1 MTSVANRRSM
11 MGLYSGNTCIRSHQV
26 RIVLAEKGILTEI
39 NNVEGSAVP
48 EDLMALNPYVSLPTL
63 IDRELIL
70 YDSRVIVE
78 YLDERYPHPPLMP
91 VSPVDRAKLRL
102 GLATLERD
110 IVEHAVALDLVL
122 GTRSENA
129 HRKKLKSLLVSSADL
144 FGIQQFFLSDDF
156 TIVDCV
162 IAPILWR
169 LDLFGIELSDDHKLI
184 KTYMERIFS
193 RKTFRESMTEDE
205 EEMRPDNF

>member
-11 MGLYSGNTCIRSHQV
+11 MELYSGNTCIRSHQV
-26 RIVLAEKGILTEI
+26 RFVLAEKGILTEI
-39 NNVEGSAVP
+39 TNVDGSVVP

-102 GLATLERD
+102 GLATIERD
-110 IVEHAVALDLVL
+110 FVEPAVALDLVL
-122 GTRSENA
+122 GTRVENA
-129 HRKKLKSLLVSSADL
+129 HRKKLKSLLTSSADL
-144 FGIQQFFLSDDF
+144 FGIQRFFLNDDF

-169 LDLFGIELSDDHKLI
+169 LNLFGIELPGNQKSFDA
-184 KTYMERIFS
+184 YMERIFS
-193 RKTFRESMTEDE
+193 RVAFKESMTEDE
-205 EEMRPDNF
+205 EEMRPD

>member
-11 MGLYSGNTCIRSHQV
+11 MELYSGNTCIRSHQV
-26 RIVLAEKGILTEI
+26 RFVLAEKGILTEI
-39 NNVEGSAVP
+39 TNVDGSVVP

-91 VSPVDRAKLRL
+91 VSPVERAKLRL
-102 GLATLERD
+102 GLATIERD
-110 IVEHAVALDLVL
+110 FVEPAVALDLVL
-122 GTRSENA
+122 GTRVENA
-129 HRKKLKSLLVSSADL
+129 HRKKLKSLLTSSADL
-144 FGIQQFFLSDDF
+144 FGIKPFFLSDVF

-169 LDLFGIELSDDHKLI
+169 LDLFGIELSGDKKSI
-184 KTYMERIFS
+184 YSYMERVFS
-193 RKTFRESMTEDE
+193 RVAFKESMTEDE
-205 EEMRPDNF
+205 EEMRPD

>member
-11 MGLYSGNTCIRSHQV
+11 MELYSGNTCIRSHQV
-26 RIVLAEKGILTEI
+26 RFVLAEKGILTEI
-39 NNVEGSAVP
+39 TNVDGSVVP

-91 VSPVDRAKLRL
+91 VSPVERAKLRL
-102 GLATLERD
+102 GLVTIERD
-110 IVEHAVALDLVL
+110 FVEPAVALDLVL
-122 GTRSENA
+122 GTRVENA
-129 HRKKLKSLLVSSADL
+129 HRKKLKSLLTSSADL
-144 FGIQQFFLSDDF
+144 FGIQRFFLNDDF

-169 LDLFGIELSDDHKLI
+169 LNLFGIELPGNQKSIDA
-184 KTYMERIFS
+184 YMERIFS
-193 RKTFRESMTEDE
+193 RVTFKESMTEDE
-205 EEMRPDNF
+205 EEMRPD

>member
-11 MGLYSGNTCIRSHQV
+11 MELYSGNTCIRSHQV
-26 RIVLAEKGILTEI
+26 RFVLAEKGILTEI
-39 NNVEGSAVP
+39 TNVDGSVVP

-91 VSPVDRAKLRL
+91 VSPVERAKLRL
-102 GLATLERD
+102 GLATIERD
-110 IVEHAVALDLVL
+110 FVEPAVALDLVL
-122 GTRSENA
+122 GTRVENA
-129 HRKKLKSLLVSSADL
+129 HRKKLKSLLTSSADL
-144 FGIQQFFLSDDF
+144 FGIKPFFLSDVF

-169 LDLFGIELSDDHKLI
+169 LNLFGIELPGNQKSIDA
-184 KTYMERIFS
+184 YMERIFS
-193 RKTFRESMTEDE
+193 RVAFKESMTEDE
-205 EEMRPDNF
+205 EEMRPD

>member
-11 MGLYSGNTCIRSHQV
+11 MELYSGNTCIRSHQV
-26 RIVLAEKGILTEI
+26 RFVLAEKGILTEI
-39 NNVEGSAVP
+39 TNVDGSVVP

-91 VSPVDRAKLRL
+91 VSPVDRARLRL

-110 IVEHAVALDLVL
+110 IVEPAVALDNVL
-122 GTRSENA
+122 GTRAENA
-129 HRKKLKSLLVSSADL
+129 HRKKLKSQLVSSADL
-144 FGIQQFFLSDDF
+144 FGIQRFFLSDDF

-169 LDLFGIELSDDHKLI
+169 LNLFGIELSADQKSI
-184 KTYMERIFS
+184 SSYMERIFS
-193 RKTFRESMTEDE
+193 REAFRESMTEDE
-205 EEMRPDNF
+205 EEMRPD

>member
-11 MGLYSGNTCIRSHQV
+11 MELYSGNTCIRSHQV
-26 RIVLAEKGILTEI
+26 RFVLAEKGILTEI
-39 NNVEGSAVP
+39 NNVDGSVVP

-102 GLATLERD
+102 GLATIERD
-110 IVEHAVALDLVL
+110 FVEPAVALDLVL
-122 GTRSENA
+122 GTRVENA
-129 HRKKLKSLLVSSADL
+129 HRKKLKSLLTSSADL
-144 FGIQQFFLSDDF
+144 FGIKPFFLSDVF

-169 LDLFGIELSDDHKLI
+169 LDLFGIELSNNQKSI
-184 KTYMERIFS
+184 TSYMERIFS
-193 RKTFRESMTEDE
+193 REAFKESMTEDE
-205 EEMRPDNF
+205 EEMRTG

>member
-11 MGLYSGNTCIRSHQV
+11 MELYSGNTCIRSHQV
-26 RIVLAEKGILTEI
+26 RFVLAEKGILTEI
-39 NNVEGSAVP
+39 TNVDGSVVP

-91 VSPVDRAKLRL
+91 VSPVERAKLRL
-102 GLATLERD
+102 GLVTIERD
-110 IVEHAVALDLVL
+110 FVEPAVALDLVL
-122 GTRSENA
+122 GTRVENA
-129 HRKKLKSLLVSSADL
+129 HRKKLKSLLTSSADL
-144 FGIQQFFLSDDF
+144 FGIQRFFLSDDF

-169 LDLFGIELSDDHKLI
+169 LDLFGIELPGNQKSI
-184 KTYMERIFS
+184 YSYMERVFS
-193 RKTFRESMTEDE
+193 RAAFKESMTEDE
-205 EEMRPDNF
+205 EEMRPD

>member
-1 MTSVANRRSM
+1 
-11 MGLYSGNTCIRSHQV
+11 
-26 RIVLAEKGILTEI
+26 LAEKGILTEI
-39 NNVEGSAVP
+39 NNIDGSDVP

-63 IDRELIL
+63 IDRELVL

-91 VSPVDRAKLRL
+91 VSPVERAKLRL

-110 IVEHAVALDLVL
+110 IVEPAVALDLVL
-122 GTRSENA
+122 GTRAENA
-129 HRKKLKSLLVSSADL
+129 HRKKLKSLLLSSANL
-144 FGIQQFFLSDDF
+144 FGIQRYFLSDDF

-169 LDLFGIELSDDHKLI
+169 LDLFGIELSDNQKLI
-184 KTYMERIFS
+184 SNYMERIFS
-193 RKTFRESMTEDE
+193 RNAFKESMTEDE
-205 EEMRPDNF
+205 EEMRPANF

>member
-39 NNVEGSAVP
+39 NNIDGSVVP
-48 EDLMALNPYVSLPTL
+48 EDLIALNPYVSLPTL

-78 YLDERYPHPPLMP
+78 YLDERYPHPPLLP
-91 VSPVDRAKLRL
+91 VSPVERAKLRL
-102 GLATLERD
+102 GLVTLEKE
-110 IVEHAVALDLVL
+110 IVEPAVELDLAL
-122 GTRSENA
+122 GTRVENA
-129 HRKKLKSLLVSSADL
+129 QRKKLKSLIASSADL
-144 FGIQQFFLSDDF
+144 FGIQRFFLSDDF

-162 IAPILWR
+162 IAPVLWR
-169 LDLFGIELSDDHKLI
+169 LDLFGIELSNNQKLI
-184 KTYMERIFS
+184 SSYMERIFS
-193 RKTFRESMTEDE
+193 RTAFKESLTEDE
-205 EEMRPDNF
+205 GEMRPANF

>member
-11 MGLYSGNTCIRSHQV
+11 MELYSGNTCIRSHQV
-26 RIVLAEKGILTEI
+26 RFVLAEKGILTEI
-39 NNVEGSAVP
+39 NNVDGSVVP

-91 VSPVDRAKLRL
+91 VSPVERAKLRL
-102 GLATLERD
+102 GLATIERD
-110 IVEHAVALDLVL
+110 FVEPAVALDLVL
-122 GTRSENA
+122 GTRVENA
-129 HRKKLKSLLVSSADL
+129 HRKKLKSLLTSSADL
-144 FGIQQFFLSDDF
+144 FGIKPFFLSDVF

-162 IAPILWR
+162 IAPVLWR
-169 LDLFGIELSDDHKLI
+169 LDLYRIELSDKQKSI
-184 KTYMERIFS
+184 SSYMERIFS
-193 RKTFRESMTEDE
+193 RETFKESMTEDE
-205 EEMRPDNF
+205 EEMRPD

>member
-1 MTSVANRRSM
+1 MTTVANRRSM

-39 NNVEGSAVP
+39 NNIDGSDIP

-63 IDRELIL
+63 IDRELVL

-91 VSPVDRAKLRL
+91 VSPVERAKLRL

-110 IVEHAVALDLVL
+110 IVEPAVALDLVL
-122 GTRSENA
+122 GTRVENS

-144 FGIQQFFLSDDF
+144 FGVQPFFLSSDF

-162 IAPILWR
+162 LAPILWR
-169 LDLFGIELSDDHKLI
+169 LDLFGIDLSRGHTSI
-184 KTYMERIFS
+184 SSYMDRVFS
-193 RKTFRESMTEDE
+193 RPGFKDSLTEDE
-205 EEMRPDNF
+205 EEMRPY

>member
-11 MGLYSGNTCIRSHQV
+11 MELYSGNTCIRSHQV
-26 RIVLAEKGILTEI
+26 RFVLAEKGILTEI
-39 NNVEGSAVP
+39 TNVDGSVVP

-91 VSPVDRAKLRL
+91 VSPVERAKLRL
-102 GLATLERD
+102 GLVTIERD
-110 IVEHAVALDLVL
+110 FVEPAVALDLVL
-122 GTRSENA
+122 GTRVENA
-129 HRKKLKSLLVSSADL
+129 HRKKLKSLLTSSADL
-144 FGIQQFFLSDDF
+144 FGIQRFFLSDDF

-169 LDLFGIELSDDHKLI
+169 LNLFGIELPGNQKSIDA
-184 KTYMERIFS
+184 YMERIFS
-193 RKTFRESMTEDE
+193 RVTFKESMTEDE
-205 EEMRPDNF
+205 EEMRPD

>member
-11 MGLYSGNTCIRSHQV
+11 TELYSGNTCIRSHQV
-26 RIVLAEKGILTEI
+26 RFVLAEKGILTEI
-39 NNVEGSAVP
+39 NNVDGSVVP

-91 VSPVDRAKLRL
+91 VSPVERAKLRL
-102 GLATLERD
+102 GLATIERD
-110 IVEHAVALDLVL
+110 FVEPAVALDLVL
-122 GTRSENA
+122 GTRVENA
-129 HRKKLKSLLVSSADL
+129 HRKKLKSLLTSSADL
-144 FGIQQFFLSDDF
+144 FGIQRYFLNDDF

-169 LDLFGIELSDDHKLI
+169 LNLFGIELPGNQKSIDA
-184 KTYMERIFS
+184 YMERIFS
-193 RKTFRESMTEDE
+193 RVAFKESMTEDE
-205 EEMRPDNF
+205 EEMRPD

>member
-39 NNVEGSAVP
+39 NNVDGSVVP

-102 GLATLERD
+102 GLATIERD
-110 IVEHAVALDLVL
+110 FVEPAVALDLVL
-122 GTRSENA
+122 GTRVENA
-129 HRKKLKSLLVSSADL
+129 HRKKLKSLLTSSTDL
-144 FGIQQFFLSDDF
+144 FGIKRFFLTDDF

-169 LDLFGIELSDDHKLI
+169 LDLFGIELSGNQKSI
-184 KTYMERIFS
+184 YSYMERVFS
-193 RKTFRESMTEDE
+193 RVAFKESMTEDE
-205 EEMRPDNF
+205 EEMRSD

>member
-11 MGLYSGNTCIRSHQV
+11 MELYSGNTCIRSHQV
-26 RIVLAEKGILTEI
+26 RFVLAEKGILTEI
-39 NNVEGSAVP
+39 NNVDGSVVP

-63 IDRELIL
+63 IDRELVL

-91 VSPVDRAKLRL
+91 VSPVERAKLRL
-102 GLATLERD
+102 GLATIERD
-110 IVEHAVALDLVL
+110 FVEPAVALDLVL
-122 GTRSENA
+122 GTRVENA
-129 HRKKLKSLLVSSADL
+129 HRKKLKSLLTSSADL
-144 FGIQQFFLSDDF
+144 FGIQRFFLSDDF

-169 LDLFGIELSDDHKLI
+169 LNLFGIELPGNQKSIDA
-184 KTYMERIFS
+184 YMERIFS
-193 RKTFRESMTEDE
+193 RVAFKESMTEDE
-205 EEMRPDNF
+205 GEMRPD

>member
-11 MGLYSGNTCIRSHQV
+11 MELYSGNTCIRSHQV
-26 RIVLAEKGILTEI
+26 RFVLAEKGILTEI
-39 NNVEGSAVP
+39 NNVDGSVVP

-91 VSPVDRAKLRL
+91 VSPVERAKLRL
-102 GLATLERD
+102 GLATIERD
-110 IVEHAVALDLVL
+110 FVEPAVALDLVL
-122 GTRSENA
+122 GTRVENA
-129 HRKKLKSLLVSSADL
+129 HRKKLKSLLTSSADL
-144 FGIQQFFLSDDF
+144 FGIKPFFLSDVF

-169 LDLFGIELSDDHKLI
+169 LDLFGIELSGNQKSI
-184 KTYMERIFS
+184 YSYMERVFS
-193 RKTFRESMTEDE
+193 RVAFKESMTEDE
-205 EEMRPDNF
+205 EEMQPD

>member
-11 MGLYSGNTCIRSHQV
+11 MELYSGNTCIRSHQV
-26 RIVLAEKGILTEI
+26 RFVLAEKGILTEI
-39 NNVEGSAVP
+39 TNVDGSVVP

-91 VSPVDRAKLRL
+91 VSPVERAKLRL
-102 GLATLERD
+102 GLVTIERD
-110 IVEHAVALDLVL
+110 FVEPAVALDLVL
-122 GTRSENA
+122 GTRVENA
-129 HRKKLKSLLVSSADL
+129 HRKKLKSLLTSSADL
-144 FGIQQFFLSDDF
+144 FGIQRFFLSDDF

-169 LDLFGIELSDDHKLI
+169 LNLFGIELPGNQKSIDA
-184 KTYMERIFS
+184 YMERIFS
-193 RKTFRESMTEDE
+193 RVAFKESMTEDE
-205 EEMRPDNF
+205 EEMRPD

>member
-39 NNVEGSAVP
+39 NNIEGSDVP
-48 EDLMALNPYVSLPTL
+48 KDLMALNPYVSLPTL
-63 IDRELIL
+63 IDRELVL

-78 YLDERYPHPPLMP
+78 YLDERYPHPPLLP
-91 VSPVDRAKLRL
+91 VSPVERAKLRL

-110 IVEHAVALDLVL
+110 IVGPAVALDAVL
-122 GTRSENA
+122 GTRAENA
-129 HRKKLKSLLVSSADL
+129 HRKKLKSQIVSSADL
-144 FGIQQFFLSDDF
+144 FGVQRFFLSDEF

-162 IAPILWR
+162 LAPILWR
-169 LDLFGIELSDDHKLI
+169 LELFGIELSGDLKPI
-184 KTYMERIFS
+184 SNYMSQIFS
-193 RKTFRESMTEDE
+193 RNAFKDSMTEDE
-205 EEMRPDNF
+205 DEMRSG

>member
-39 NNVEGSAVP
+39 NNIEGSDVP

-63 IDRELIL
+63 IDRELVL

-78 YLDERYPHPPLMP
+78 YLDERYPHPPLLP
-91 VSPVDRAKLRL
+91 VSPVERAKLRL

-110 IVEHAVALDLVL
+110 IVGPAVALDAVL
-122 GTRSENA
+122 GTRAENA
-129 HRKKLKSLLVSSADL
+129 HRKKLKSQIVSSADL
-144 FGIQQFFLSDDF
+144 FGVQRFFLSDEF

-162 IAPILWR
+162 LAPILWR
-169 LDLFGIELSDDHKLI
+169 LELFGIELSGDLKPI
-184 KTYMERIFS
+184 SNYMSQIFS
-193 RKTFRESMTEDE
+193 RNAFKDSMTEDE
-205 EEMRPDNF
+205 DEMRSG

>member
-39 NNVEGSAVP
+39 NNVEGSVVP

-110 IVEHAVALDLVL
+110 IVEQAVALDVVL
-122 GTRSENA
+122 GTRSENT
-129 HRKKLKSLLVSSADL
+129 HRKKLKSLLVSSEDL

-169 LDLFGIELSDDHKLI
+169 LDMFGIELHDQKSI
-184 KTYMERIFS
+184 KSYMERIFS
-193 RKTFRESMTEDE
+193 RKAFRESMTEDE
-205 EEMRPDNF
+205 VEMRPDNF

>member
-1 MTSVANRRSM
+1 M
-11 MGLYSGNTCIRSHQV
+11 MELYSGNTCIRSHQV
-26 RIVLAEKGILTEI
+26 RFVLAEKGILTEI
-39 NNVEGSAVP
+39 TNVDGSVVP

-91 VSPVDRAKLRL
+91 VSPVERAKLRL
-102 GLATLERD
+102 GLVTIERD
-110 IVEHAVALDLVL
+110 FVEPAVALDLVL
-122 GTRSENA
+122 GTRVENA
-129 HRKKLKSLLVSSADL
+129 HRKKLKSLLTSSADL
-144 FGIQQFFLSDDF
+144 FGIQRFFLNDDF

-169 LDLFGIELSDDHKLI
+169 LNLFGIELPGNQKSIDA
-184 KTYMERIFS
+184 YMERIFS
-193 RKTFRESMTEDE
+193 RVAFKESMTEDE
-205 EEMRPDNF
+205 EEMRPD

>member
-39 NNVEGSAVP
+39 NNIDGSDVP

-102 GLATLERD
+102 GLTTLERD
-110 IVEHAVALDLVL
+110 IVEPAVSLDLVL
-122 GTRSENA
+122 GTRVENS
-129 HRKKLKSLLVSSADL
+129 HRKKLKSLLMSSSDL
-144 FGIQQFFLSDDF
+144 FGVQQFFLSDDF

-169 LDLFGIELSDDHKLI
+169 LDLFGIELPNNQQPIFK
-184 KTYMERIFS
+184 YMERVFS
-193 RKTFRESMTEDE
+193 RKSFKESLTEDE
-205 EEMRPDNF
+205 EEMRPG

>member
-11 MGLYSGNTCIRSHQV
+11 MELYSGNTCIRSHQV
-26 RIVLAEKGILTEI
+26 RFVLAEKGILTEI
-39 NNVEGSAVP
+39 NNVDGSVIP

-63 IDRELIL
+63 IDRELVL

-91 VSPVDRAKLRL
+91 VSPVERAKLRL
-102 GLATLERD
+102 GLATIERD
-110 IVEHAVALDLVL
+110 FVEPAVALDLVL
-122 GTRSENA
+122 GTRVENA
-129 HRKKLKSLLVSSADL
+129 HRKKLKSLLTSSADL
-144 FGIQQFFLSDDF
+144 FDMRPFFLSDVF

-169 LDLFGIELSDDHKLI
+169 LGLFGIELSGDKKSI
-184 KTYMERIFS
+184 YSYMERVFS
-193 RKTFRESMTEDE
+193 RVAFKESMTEDE
-205 EEMRPDNF
+205 EEMRPD

>member
-11 MGLYSGNTCIRSHQV
+11 MELYSGNTCIRSHQV
-26 RIVLAEKGILTEI
+26 RFVLAEKGILTEI
-39 NNVEGSAVP
+39 TNVDGSVVP

-63 IDRELIL
+63 IDRELVL

-91 VSPVDRAKLRL
+91 VSPVERAKLRL
-102 GLATLERD
+102 GLVTIERD
-110 IVEHAVALDLVL
+110 FVEPAVALDLVL
-122 GTRSENA
+122 GTRVENA
-129 HRKKLKSLLVSSADL
+129 HRKKLKSLLTSSADL
-144 FGIQQFFLSDDF
+144 FGIQRFFLNDDF

-169 LDLFGIELSDDHKLI
+169 LNLFGIELPGNQKSIDA
-184 KTYMERIFS
+184 YMERIFS
-193 RKTFRESMTEDE
+193 RVAFKESMTEDE
-205 EEMRPDNF
+205 EEMRPD

>member
-1 MTSVANRRSM
+1 M
-11 MGLYSGNTCIRSHQV
+11 MELYSGNTCIRSHQV
-26 RIVLAEKGILTEI
+26 RFVLAEKGILTEI
-39 NNVEGSAVP
+39 NNVDGSVVP

-91 VSPVDRAKLRL
+91 VSPVERAKLRL
-102 GLATLERD
+102 GLATIERD
-110 IVEHAVALDLVL
+110 FVEPAVALDLVL
-122 GTRSENA
+122 GTRVENA
-129 HRKKLKSLLVSSADL
+129 HRKKLKSLLTSSADL
-144 FGIQQFFLSDDF
+144 FGIKPFFLSDVF

-169 LDLFGIELSDDHKLI
+169 LELFGIELSSNHKSI
-184 KTYMERIFS
+184 YSYRERVFS
-193 RKTFRESMTEDE
+193 RVAFKESMTEDE
-205 EEMRPDNF
+205 EEMRPD

>member
-11 MGLYSGNTCIRSHQV
+11 MELYSSNTCIRSHQV
-26 RIVLAEKGILTEI
+26 RFVLAEKGILTEI
-39 NNVEGSAVP
+39 TNVDGSVVP

-91 VSPVDRAKLRL
+91 VSPVERAKLRL
-102 GLATLERD
+102 GLSTIERD
-110 IVEHAVALDLVL
+110 FVEPAVALDLVL
-122 GTRSENA
+122 GTRVENA
-129 HRKKLKSLLVSSADL
+129 HRKKLKSLLTSSTDL
-144 FGIQQFFLSDDF
+144 FGIKGFFLSDVF

-169 LDLFGIELSDDHKLI
+169 LDLFGIELSGNQKSI
-184 KTYMERIFS
+184 YSYMERVFS
-193 RKTFRESMTEDE
+193 RAAFKESMTEDE
-205 EEMRPDNF
+205 EEMRPD

>member
-11 MGLYSGNTCIRSHQV
+11 MELYSGNTCIRSHQV
-26 RIVLAEKGILTEI
+26 RFVLAEKGILTEI
-39 NNVEGSAVP
+39 TNVDGSVVP

-91 VSPVDRAKLRL
+91 VSPVERAKLRL
-102 GLATLERD
+102 GLVTIERD
-110 IVEHAVALDLVL
+110 YVAPAVALDLVL
-122 GTRSENA
+122 GTRVENA
-129 HRKKLKSLLVSSADL
+129 HRKKLKSLLTSSADL
-144 FGIQQFFLSDDF
+144 FGIQRFFLSDDF

-169 LDLFGIELSDDHKLI
+169 LNLFGIELPGNQKSIDA
-184 KTYMERIFS
+184 YMERIFS
-193 RKTFRESMTEDE
+193 RVAFKESMTEDE
-205 EEMRPDNF
+205 EEMRPD

>member
-11 MGLYSGNTCIRSHQV
+11 MELYSGNTCIRSHQV
-26 RIVLAEKGILTEI
+26 RFVLAEKGILTEI
-39 NNVEGSAVP
+39 TNVDSSVVP

-91 VSPVDRAKLRL
+91 VSPVERAKLRL
-102 GLATLERD
+102 GLVTIERD
-110 IVEHAVALDLVL
+110 FVEPAVALDLVL
-122 GTRSENA
+122 GTRVENA
-129 HRKKLKSLLVSSADL
+129 HRKKLKSLLTSSADL
-144 FGIQQFFLSDDF
+144 FGIQRFFLNDDF

-169 LDLFGIELSDDHKLI
+169 LNLFGIELPGNQKSI
-184 KTYMERIFS
+184 YAYMERIFS
-193 RKTFRESMTEDE
+193 RITFKESMTEDE
-205 EEMRPDNF
+205 EEMQPD

>member
-1 MTSVANRRSM
+1 MTSVANRRSIM
-11 MGLYSGNTCIRSHQV
+11 ELYSGNTCIRSHQV
-26 RIVLAEKGILTEI
+26 RFVLAEKGILTEI
-39 NNVEGSAVP
+39 TNVDGSVVP

-91 VSPVDRAKLRL
+91 VSPVERAKLRL
-102 GLATLERD
+102 GLVTIERD
-110 IVEHAVALDLVL
+110 FVEPAVALDLVL
-122 GTRSENA
+122 GTRVENA
-129 HRKKLKSLLVSSADL
+129 HRKKLKSLLTSSADL
-144 FGIQQFFLSDDF
+144 FGIQRFFLSDDF

-169 LDLFGIELSDDHKLI
+169 LNLFGIELPGNQKSIDA
-184 KTYMERIFS
+184 YMERIFS
-193 RKTFRESMTEDE
+193 RVAFKESMTEDE
-205 EEMRPDNF
+205 EEMRPD

>member
-11 MGLYSGNTCIRSHQV
+11 MELYSGNTCIRSHQV
-26 RIVLAEKGILTEI
+26 RFVLAEKGILTEI
-39 NNVEGSAVP
+39 NNVDGSVVP

-102 GLATLERD
+102 GLATIERD
-110 IVEHAVALDLVL
+110 FVEPAVALDLVL
-122 GTRSENA
+122 GTRVENA
-129 HRKKLKSLLVSSADL
+129 HRKKLKSLLTSSADL
-144 FGIQQFFLSDDF
+144 FGIKPFFLSDVF

-169 LDLFGIELSDDHKLI
+169 LDLFGIELSGNQKSI
-184 KTYMERIFS
+184 NSYRERVFS
-193 RKTFRESMTEDE
+193 RVAFKESMTEDE
-205 EEMRPDNF
+205 EEMRPD